1 MKAQVSWDK
10 DLTFTG
16 TTDSGYKTVMDGSGN
31 AVSPMESVLLA
42 NNTDSIGDTAFPL
55 PSMTVLYP
63 LSVVPVKVRSL
74 SHETCA
80 FIILPTYYL
89 LLTIG

>member
-42 NNTDSIGDTAFPL
+42 VGACSSIDVVDILKKGRHEIE
-55 PSMTVLYP
+55 TVSYTHL
-63 LSVVPVKVRSL
+63 
-74 SHETCA
+74 T
-80 FIILPTYYL
+80 LPTKR
-89 LLTIG
+89 IV